1 MLKET
6 ILTARSAS
14 IQDVQAESLLIA
26 RLKDDL
32 LESRRACKGEEEF
45 VKELESVREEGR
57 IKTME
62 DEEVNM
68 IKKRDR
74 YNIT

>member
-1 MLKET
+1 MAKDM
-6 ILTARSAS
+6 SV
-14 IQDVQAESLLIA
+14 QDVQAESLLIA

-45 VKELESVREEGR
+45 VKELEIVREEGR

-62 DEEVNM
+62 EEEMNL

-74 YNIT
+74 YH